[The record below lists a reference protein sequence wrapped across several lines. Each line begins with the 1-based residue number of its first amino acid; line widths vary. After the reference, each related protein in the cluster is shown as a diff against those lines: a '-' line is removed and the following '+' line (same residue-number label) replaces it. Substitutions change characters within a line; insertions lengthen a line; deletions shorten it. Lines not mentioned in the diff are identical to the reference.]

1 MIKTIKCDY
10 CHGKNAVR
18 LSFLGEYSWHDEVT
32 INSSTG
38 LSDQHEVYVCKDCGK
53 VMLKK
58 VGETLEI
65 VENVFDAEGTPIEV
79 GDIVYCDDDP
89 EPFRVASFDGPE
101 HVCLTLVKD
110 PNSILSYTMKSS
122 HLSHKRPILDADGVP
137 INVGDVVYG
146 VPANVNDVIY
156 FTLEKGKAY
165 TVGCIE
171 ANGGKYLIDIAEVNG
186 EWSIYSVSPENL
198 THEQPT
204 PEVLDAEGIPIKI
217 GDTVW
222 TIYDGCKYVVSAVS
236 PHGSKRYRIRTDDPI
251 VEYEEGKWDFA
262 KKVTHKCPDSWEK
275 LEEDIYHLVTKGYLD
290 RPDEDVKS
298 IIRRAKALVKVDEK
312 L

>member
-18 LSFLGEYSWHDEVT
+18 FSFPGEYSWYNRGT
-32 INSSTG
+32 IDPSAGFSN
-38 LSDQHEVYVCKDCGK
+38 QYEVYVCKDCGK
-53 VMLKK
+53 VMLKN
-58 VGETLEI
+58 VEEALEI
-65 VENVFDAEGTPIEV
+65 VEKIFDAEGTPIEV
-79 GDIVYCDDDP
+79 GDTVYCDDDP
-89 EPFRVASFDGPE
+89 EPFKVLSFDGPE

-110 PNSILSYTMKSS
+110 PNSILLYTMKSS

-137 INVGDVVYG
+137 INVGDVVYS
-146 VPANVNDVIY
+146 VPAVY
-156 FTLEKGKAY
+156 SALEKGKAY
-165 TVGCIE
+165 TVERIE
-171 ANGGKYLIDIAEVNG
+171 TNDGKYFIDIAEAKDR
-186 EWSIYSVSPENL
+186 WPMYSVSPENL

-236 PHGSKRYRIRTDDPI
+236 PHGSKRYRIRTADPI

-262 KKVTHKCPDSWEK
+262 KKVTHKRPDSWEK

-298 IIRRAKALVKVDEK
+298 IMRRIKTLTKAGE
-312 L
+312 